1 MKVKKTSIPGT
12 LVIEPTIYE
21 DNRGFF
27 QEIYNDRRYRDFI
40 GQEVKFVQDNHSR
53 SKKNIL
59 RGLHFQIEKPQGK
72 LVRVT
77 KGRVLDVVVDIRTDS
92 ASFGKWGSLLLS
104 DENNIQFWIPP
115 GLAHGFL
122 VLSEY
127 ADFEYK
133 CTSYYDPE
141 DECCLIWNDPNIA
154 IEWPNNNP
162 IVSEKDQNG
171 MDFMNLK
178 KILMSNKN

>member
-1 MKVKKTSIPGT
+1 M
-12 LVIEPTIYE
+12 
-21 DNRGFF
+21 
-27 QEIYNDRRYRDFI
+27 
-40 GQEVKFVQDNHSR
+40 
-53 SKKNIL
+53 
-59 RGLHFQIEKPQGK
+59 
-72 LVRVT
+72 T

-92 ASFGKWGSLLLS
+92 SSFGKWGSLLLS